1 MTKRVLFTSILIPM
15 LLVLVFLL
23 FSCASQAE
31 AEEPRD
37 YSDEKV
43 LKELIDSSNKEYFL
57 VDVRTPE
64 EYVPAH
70 IPTAINIPVAK
81 IGENPPTKD
90 KNALIIVYCR
100 SGARSARAKA
110 TLDEMGYT
118 NVHNFGGIIDWSGE
132 TVRKE
137 Y

>member
-1 MTKRVLFTSILIPM
+1 MNIPIKSIAFTGILLCIA
-15 LLVLVFLL
+15 LIFGCT
-23 FSCASQAE
+23 SKTE
-31 AEEPRD
+31 AEETPD

-43 LKELIDSSNKEYFL
+43 LEELIDSSNKEYFL

-70 IPTAINIPVAK
+70 IPTAINIPVDK
-81 IGENPPTKD
+81 IDENPPTKD
-90 KNALIIVYCR
+90 KDALIIVYCR

>member
-1 MTKRVLFTSILIPM
+1 MNIPIKSIAFTGILLCIA
-15 LLVLVFLL
+15 LIFG
-23 FSCASQAE
+23 CASKTE
-31 AEEPRD
+31 AEEVPD

-43 LKELIDSSNKEYFL
+43 LERLINSSDREYFL

-70 IPTAINIPVAK
+70 IPTAINIPVDK

-90 KNALIIVYCR
+90 KDALIIVYCR

-110 TLDEMGYT
+110 TLEEMGYT